1 MTGQVCEDMKKTLLL
16 MTIMLFWGFSTIA
29 SAQVNTVKKPDA
41 LFSKSA
47 VLIDSETGSILY
59 SKDAH
64 KKMNPASITK
74 IATAIYA
81 LENSSLDETV
91 TVSER
96 AAGTEGSTVYL
107 LPGEK
112 ISMHQLLQGLMVNS
126 GNDAAVAI
134 AEHTE
139 GSVEE
144 FTEKLNQFL
153 KDEVGVK
160 DTHFV
165 NPHGLYDKD
174 HYTTAYDMAKI
185 TSYATKNDAFR
196 ALFDI
201 ESLEWSSEGWNTTLY
216 NHHKMVKGEMP
227 YPEVTGGKNGFVPE
241 ANHTLVT
248 SAENDGVSVVAVTM
262 DAQSKR
268 AIYADTRALLDYGLN
283 QFTRTYVS
291 KDSDFQT
298 ENGSYKLQSDFYYTK
313 PFNQSVNEVVD
324 KNGMLTIF
332 NEDNEEIASTKL
344 QAVNHSD
351 KKQQVLASNSHSAG
365 HSEWEYSS
373 FFYPVFLYMIIL
385 VIAGISMMRLRE
397 REY

>member
-1 MTGQVCEDMKKTLLL
+1 MKKTCLL
-16 MTIMLFWGFSTIA
+16 MFVMFFCGFSTAA
-29 SAQVNTVKKPDA
+29 SAQVDTVKKPDT

-47 VLIDSETGSILY
+47 VLIDSETGSVLY
-59 SKDAH
+59 SKSAH

-107 LPGEK
+107 LAGEK
-112 ISMHQLLQGLMVNS
+112 ISMEQLLQGLMVNS

-139 GSVEE
+139 ESVDK
-144 FTEKLNQFL
+144 FVDKLNRFL

-160 DTHFV
+160 DTHFE
-165 NPHGLYDKD
+165 NPHGLYDKN

-185 TSYATKNDAFR
+185 TSYAMKNDTFKS
-196 ALFDI
+196 LFDI
-201 ESLEWSSEGWNTTLY
+201 DALRWSSEGWETTLY

-248 SAENDGVSVVAVTM
+248 TAENDGVSVVAVTM

-268 AIYADTRALLDYGLN
+268 AIYADTRSLLDYGLN

-291 KDSDFQT
+291 KDTDFQT

-324 KNGMLTIF
+324 KNGMLTLF
-332 NEDNEEIASTKL
+332 NEDNEKIASTRL
-344 QAVNHSD
+344 QAVHGSG
-351 KKQQVLASNSHSAG
+351 KKQQVLSSNHHPGG
-365 HSEWEYSS
+365 HSEWQSSS

-385 VIAGISMMRLRE
+385 IIAGISMMRLRE

>member
-1 MTGQVCEDMKKTLLL
+1 MKKTLLL
-16 MTIMLFWGFSTIA
+16 MTIMLFWGFSTMA

-196 ALFDI
+196 TLFDI

-262 DAQSKR
+262 DAQSQR

-351 KKQQVLASNSHSAG
+351 KKQQVLASNSHPAG

>member
-1 MTGQVCEDMKKTLLL
+1 MKKTLLL
-16 MTIMLFWGFSTIA
+16 MTIMLFWGFSTMA

-144 FTEKLNQFL
+144 FTERLNQFL

-196 ALFDI
+196 TLFDI

-227 YPEVTGGKNGFVPE
+227 YPEVIGGKNGFVPE

>member
-1 MTGQVCEDMKKTLLL
+1 
-16 MTIMLFWGFSTIA
+16 
-29 SAQVNTVKKPDA
+29 
-41 LFSKSA
+41 
-47 VLIDSETGSILY
+47 
-59 SKDAH
+59 
-64 KKMNPASITK
+64 
-74 IATAIYA
+74 
-81 LENSSLDETV
+81 
-91 TVSER
+91 
-96 AAGTEGSTVYL
+96 
-107 LPGEK
+107 
-112 ISMHQLLQGLMVNS
+112 
-126 GNDAAVAI
+126 
-134 AEHTE
+134 
-139 GSVEE
+139 
-144 FTEKLNQFL
+144 
-153 KDEVGVK
+153 
-160 DTHFV
+160 
-165 NPHGLYDKD
+165 
-174 HYTTAYDMAKI
+174 
-185 TSYATKNDAFR
+185 
-196 ALFDI
+196 
-201 ESLEWSSEGWNTTLY
+201 
-216 NHHKMVKGEMP
+216 MP

>member
-1 MTGQVCEDMKKTLLL
+1 MKKTLLL
-16 MTIMLFWGFSTIA
+16 MTIMLFWGFSTMA

-81 LENSSLDETV
+81 IENSSLDETV
-91 TVSER
+91 TVSEI

-134 AEHTE
+134 AEHTV

-227 YPEVTGGKNGFVPE
+227 YPEVIGGKNGFVPE

-344 QAVNHSD
+344 QPVNHSD

>member
-1 MTGQVCEDMKKTLLL
+1 MKKTLLL
-16 MTIMLFWGFSTIA
+16 MTIMLFWGFSTMA
-29 SAQVNTVKKPDA
+29 SAQVNTVKKPDT

-47 VLIDSETGSILY
+47 VLIDSETGSVLY
-59 SKDAH
+59 SKGAH

-112 ISMHQLLQGLMVNS
+112 ISMEQLLEGLMVNS

-144 FTEKLNQFL
+144 FVDGLNRFL
-153 KDEVGVK
+153 KDDVGVK
-160 DTHFV
+160 DTHFE
-165 NPHGLYDKD
+165 NPHGLYDKN

-185 TSYATKNDAFR
+185 TSYAMKNDTFR
-196 ALFDI
+196 TLFDI
-201 ESLEWSSEGWNTTLY
+201 DSLEWSSEGWNTTLY

-241 ANHTLVT
+241 SNHTLVT

-268 AIYADTRALLDYGLN
+268 AIYADTRSLLDYGLN

-298 ENGSYKLQSDFYYTK
+298 EDGSYKLQSDFYYTK
-313 PFNQSVNEVVD
+313 PFNQSVKEVVD

-332 NEDNEEIASTKL
+332 NEDNEEIASTGL
-344 QAVNHSD
+344 QAVHRSD
-351 KKQQVLASNSHSAG
+351 KKQHVLASNNHASG
-365 HSEWEYSS
+365 HSEWQASS
-373 FFYPVFLYMIIL
+373 FFYPLFLYMIIL
-385 VIAGISMMRLRE
+385 VIAGISMMKLRE